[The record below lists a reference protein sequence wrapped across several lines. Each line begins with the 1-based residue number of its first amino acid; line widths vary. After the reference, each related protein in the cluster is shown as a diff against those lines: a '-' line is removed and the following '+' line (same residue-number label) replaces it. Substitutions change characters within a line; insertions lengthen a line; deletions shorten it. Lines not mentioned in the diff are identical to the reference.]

1 MARRRSADK
10 RVIVP
15 DPKFHDK
22 VVAKFINDL
31 MKHGK
36 KSTAEAICYGAF
48 DVLQAKFSDE
58 PVKLFKKA
66 LNNVKPN
73 VEVRSRRVG
82 GATYQVPMEVRP
94 ERKQTLASR
103 WIIAYAKERNGK
115 NMIEKLAAE
124 LMDACENKG
133 GAIKKREDVHKMA
146 DANKAFS
153 HFKW

>member
-1 MARRRSADK
+1 MARRRKADK

-48 DVLQAKFSDE
+48 DVLQAKFNDE

-103 WIIAYAKERNGK
+103 WIISYAKERNGK
-115 NMIEKLAAE
+115 NMVEKLAAE

>member
-1 MARRRSADK
+1 MARRRHAAK

-15 DPKFHDK
+15 DPRFHDK

-31 MKHGK
+31 MQHGK
-36 KSTAEAICYGAF
+36 KSTAETICYGAF
-48 DVLQAKFSDE
+48 EILQTKFNDD

-103 WIIAYAKERNGK
+103 WIISYAKERNGK
-115 NMIEKLAAE
+115 NMVEKLASE
-124 LMDACENKG
+124 LMDACDNKG

-146 DANKAFS
+146 
-153 HFKW
+153 

>member
-1 MARRRSADK
+1 MARRRHAAK

-31 MKHGK
+31 MKDGK

-103 WIIAYAKERNGK
+103 WIISYAKERNGK

-124 LMDACENKG
+124 LMDACDNKG

>member
-1 MARRRSADK
+1 MARRRHAAK
-10 RVIVP
+10 RTIVP

-22 VVAKFINDL
+22 VIAKFINDL
-31 MKHGK
+31 MKDGK
-36 KSTAEAICYGAF
+36 KSTAESICYGAF
-48 DVLQAKFSDE
+48 DVLQAKFNDE

-103 WIIAYAKERNGK
+103 WIITYAKERNGK
-115 NMIEKLAAE
+115 NMVEKLAAE

-146 DANKAFS
+146 DANKAFA

>member
-1 MARRRSADK
+1 MARRRHASK

-15 DPKFHDK
+15 DPRFHDK

-31 MKHGK
+31 MKDGK
-36 KSTAEAICYGAF
+36 KSTAETICYGAF
-48 DVLQAKFSDE
+48 EILQAKFNDE

-103 WIIAYAKERNGK
+103 WIITYAKERSGK
-115 NMIEKLAAE
+115 NMVEKLAAE
-124 LMDACENKG
+124 LMDACDNKG